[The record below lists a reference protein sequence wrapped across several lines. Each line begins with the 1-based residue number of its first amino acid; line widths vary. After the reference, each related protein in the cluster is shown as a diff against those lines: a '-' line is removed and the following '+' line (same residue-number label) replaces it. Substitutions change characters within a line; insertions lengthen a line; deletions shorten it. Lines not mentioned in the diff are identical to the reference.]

1 MLNLRRSYH
10 KLKRFQCD
18 RTAHKKSAL
27 SNTLSLSSENYFSTN
42 SSPPILYLLLS
53 HLEKKFS
60 YLTSTNLYIIV
71 TTDVTNA
78 GREATTNLLRML
90 QNKFPPL
97 QTISDKSLETL
108 WKILLNIVSL
118 LPLQCLC
125 SHVTLQSHLNIA
137 EGKGTC
143 KGVSTILGKDCSGL
157 RVLALPIPVTIE
169 SSADASAPFQA

>member
-1 MLNLRRSYH
+1 M
-10 KLKRFQCD
+10 QQ
-18 RTAHKKSAL
+18 
-27 SNTLSLSSENYFSTN
+27 N
-42 SSPPILYLLLS
+42 SSQKICSLKHSLPFKWKLLFNQLFS
-53 HLEKKFS
+53 SDTLPSPLTFRKKFS

>member
-1 MLNLRRSYH
+1 MR
-10 KLKRFQCD
+10 Q
-18 RTAHKKSAL
+18 
-27 SNTLSLSSENYFSTN
+27 N
-42 SSPPILYLLLS
+42 SSPKICSHKHSLRFKWKLFFNQLFSSDTLS
-53 HLEKKFS
+53 SPPKFRKKFS

-78 GREATTNLLRML
+78 GRGTTTNLLRML
-90 QNKFPPL
+90 QKIFHRFRKSQTKALKHFGKFCSIPFPF
-97 QTISDKSLETL
+97 SL
-108 WKILLNIVSL
+108 
-118 LPLQCLC
+118 LQCLC

-143 KGVSTILGKDCSGL
+143 KGVSRILGEDCSGL